1 MAIYDCF
8 QYFNEDHVVDLR
20 LNILNKYVDY
30 FVISESTR
38 NHQGKNK
45 ELNFDISKFSK
56 FKRKII
62 YLVALI
68 FCFTS
73 AVNSQT
79 INSSGSNLAGQES
92 DFSNLDLNTI
102 TTAVPFLLIA
112 PDARGGAM
120 GDIGVATSPDANS
133 IHWNPAK
140 LVFID
145 PMDDVGFSLSYSP
158 WLRALVNDI
167 NLVYLSGYNR
177 IDRFSTVGA
186 SLRYFYL
193 GNITFTDN
201 FGTTIRDFKP
211 TELALD
217 VVDSRKLSDNFSAG
231 LSARYIYSNLTGGQA
246 AGGIPTVA
254 GQSIA
259 ADLAGYYTN
268 PIRLGG
274 KDFDLAIGGNISN
287 IGSKISYTETSVKD
301 FIPINLRLGTAIGAE
316 FDDYNKMSFAFDI
329 NKLLVPTPAV
339 YNNEG
344 EITIGQDPNVSVVS
358 GILQSFGDAPGGIKE
373 EFREINYSIGTE
385 YWYANQFAI
394 RAGYF
399 FEHDTKGGRKFFT
412 FGSGVKYN
420 VFALDFSYLINASR
434 AINGNNP
441 LANTMRFTL
450 VFDFGAIRES

>member
-1 MAIYDCF
+1 M
-8 QYFNEDHVVDLR
+8 
-20 LNILNKYVDY
+20 K
-30 FVISESTR
+30 
-38 NHQGKNK
+38 
-45 ELNFDISKFSK
+45 
-56 FKRKII
+56 KII
-62 YLVALI
+62 GIIGVSLLA
-68 FCFTS
+68 
-73 AVNSQT
+73 
-79 INSSGSNLAGQES
+79 SSLFAQSDIDLQDDIAGSN
-92 DFSNLDLNTI
+92 LNTI
-102 TTAVPFLLIA
+102 TTAVPFLLIS
-112 PDARGGAM
+112 PDSKAGAM
-120 GDIGVATSPDANS
+120 GDVGVATNPDANS

-140 LVFID
+140 LAFV
-145 PMDDVGFSLSYSP
+145 DDDMGFAVSYVP
-158 WLRALVNDI
+158 WLRALVPDI
-167 NLVYLSGYNR
+167 NLSYLAGYRKINKNEA
-177 IDRFSTVGA
+177 IGLE
-186 SLRYFYL
+186 LRYFSL
-193 GNITFTDN
+193 GDITFTDVSGN
-201 FGTTIRDFKP
+201 TIGQYKPSEFALGTSY
-211 TELALD
+211 
-217 VVDSRKLSDNFSAG
+217 SRKLSDNFSLAISG
-231 LSARYIYSNLTGGQA
+231 RYIYSNLTGGQA

-301 FIPINLRLGTAIGAE
+301 FIPINLRLGTAIGTE

-329 NKLLVPTPAV
+329 NKLLVPTPPV

-344 EITIGQDPNVSVVS
+344 EITLGQDPNVSVVS
-358 GILQSFGDAPGGIKE
+358 GIFQSFGDAPGGFGE
-373 EFREINYSIGTE
+373 EMREINYSIGTE

-434 AINGNNP
+434 SINGNNP

-450 VFDFGAIRES
+450 VFDFGAMKES